1 MHEFENLKN
10 TFGAKTPGQDFSRKN
25 NSSQKIGKA
34 PSTDFPPN
42 LNNFNLSPFRVL
54 FGLKT
59 LTWNLPTE
67 KFTHSFKPISS
78 LYATVISCKKSE
90 MLHAFAQFTKQFHL
104 GQPSDL

>member
-34 PSTDFPPN
+34 PSIDFPPN

-67 KFTHSFKPISS
+67 KFIHSFKPISS